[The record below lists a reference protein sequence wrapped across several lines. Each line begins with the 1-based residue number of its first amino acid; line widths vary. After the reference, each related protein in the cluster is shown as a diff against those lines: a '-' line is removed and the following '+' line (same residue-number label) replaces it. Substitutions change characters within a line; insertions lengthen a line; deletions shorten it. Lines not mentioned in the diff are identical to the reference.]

1 MPFVDTHCH
10 LTSDDLYSDLPG
22 VSKRA
27 RDAGVLRMITVA
39 TDEADSRRT
48 VAVADHYHGVYAT
61 VGVHPHEAAKV
72 RPGDW
77 ASLREL
83 KHNPNVVAWGEIG
96 LDYHYDFADK
106 KTQKDVFAIQL
117 AIAASAD
124 LPIVIHCRDAV
135 ADVTAMLEDQGFRD
149 RKVVFH
155 CFSGSEAEADAILDH
170 GWWLS
175 FTGMVT
181 FKNATALQEIARRYP
196 PEQLML
202 ETDSPYLTPEPH
214 RKVRPNEPALVVH
227 TAARLAELKRVT
239 LGEIERLTTENAVRF
254 FGL

>member
-22 VSKRA
+22 VAKRA
-27 RDAGVLRMITVA
+27 RDAGVMRMITVA

-96 LDYHYDFADK
+96 LDYHYDFADP
-106 KTQKDVFAIQL
+106 KTQKDVFATQL
-117 AIAASAD
+117 AIVGTAD

-135 ADVTAMLEDQGFRD
+135 ADVTAMLEEQGFRD

-155 CFSGSEAEADAILDH
+155 CFSGTEAEADVILDR

-181 FKNATALQEIARRYP
+181 FKNATGLQEIARRYP
-196 PEQLML
+196 PDQLML

-214 RKVRPNEPALVVH
+214 RKIRPNEPALVVH
-227 TAARLAELKRVT
+227 TAARLAELKSVT